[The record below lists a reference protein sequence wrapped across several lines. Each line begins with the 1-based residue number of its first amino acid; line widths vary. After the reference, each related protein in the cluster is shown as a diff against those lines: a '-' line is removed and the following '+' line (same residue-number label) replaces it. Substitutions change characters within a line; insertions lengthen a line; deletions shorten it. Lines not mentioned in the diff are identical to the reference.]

1 MNRDEYVAKL
11 KVRLDQWNADASR
24 WESQARDIKAKQ
36 MESFEQRRNEAMYN
50 LKLLEN
56 ASTAAW
62 NDFASG
68 CDSAWDNLQAAYVD
82 ARRHFEKTPPA

>member
-11 KVRLDQWNADASR
+11 KVRLDQWNADAAR
-24 WESQARDIKAKQ
+24 WESQARDAKAKQ

-62 NDFASG
+62 NDFTVG
-68 CDSAWDNLQAAYVD
+68 CDSAWDNLQAAYAD
-82 ARRHFEKTPPA
+82 ARRHFERTPRA